1 MFAVLS
7 QLLGDNHLSLFPNHT
22 KWLAHC
28 KCLPRQQRFSTY
40 LGEGAITFRH
50 NSVAR
55 HLCHQLAA
63 IRGSQHRGSNAKPA
77 TKFNGSSQERLGV
90 RKPMKHRN
98 TEALIRLKRVKDL
111 GRRCPRMDAEY
122 PTSLCLA
129 TLDHRR
135 EDALLKLEVL
145 AVSRRTVQTHLA
157 NDGAMLDLLQ
167 EQRKFSLLLVRNLWM

>member
-1 MFAVLS
+1 
-7 QLLGDNHLSLFPNHT
+7 
-22 KWLAHC
+22 
-28 KCLPRQQRFSTY
+28 
-40 LGEGAITFRH
+40 
-50 NSVAR
+50 
-55 HLCHQLAA
+55 
-63 IRGSQHRGSNAKPA
+63 
-77 TKFNGSSQERLGV
+77 
-90 RKPMKHRN
+90 MKHRN
-98 TEALIRLKRVKDL
+98 TEALICLKRVKDL

-135 EDALLKLEVL
+135 EDALLELEVL